1 MAAAPVR
8 NDIAGTLGRMQPR
21 CQRYRGGSPAQCEYA
36 VAPFPRTRLSAIVRD
51 QAAPGERVALAL
63 AVSEMQNVPPLGLEQ
78 PAVSFH
84 KRSELRVLPSNG
96 HRENCGGGDGGGWW
110 LVVVAG

>member
-1 MAAAPVR
+1 MGQLSQGAATRRAGLRAIKAPH
-8 NDIAGTLGRMQPR
+8 PR
-21 CQRYRGGSPAQCEYA
+21 
-36 VAPFPRTRLSAIVRD
+36 
-51 QAAPGERVALAL
+51 GERVALAL

-96 HRENCGGGDGGGWW
+96 HP
-110 LVVVAG
+110 